1 MSYTLDVNVPR
12 KNDPILGKGSHEAIN
27 DVKKTDSVK
36 NNWYTVSYTGYAEKK
51 K

>member
-27 DVKKTDSVK
+27 DVVK
-36 NNWYTVSYTGYAEKK
+36 NNWYTGFIYRVCGKK
-51 K
+51 